1 MFYYS
6 SSWEKDENPP
16 LILHPCQVTSIF
28 LCSSSKPN
36 SSRGVYIDSL
46 YVFTFLP
53 CRRPSV
59 RLAFP
64 STSHLTGASL
74 GEVSLDMWCS
84 FLLFWTAVDMSL
96 CVDWILIY
104 AVLCPAHLYYHT
116 VNFFFFWSYCRTFWL
131 GAVWYFILN
140 INHSHLYSNSFLHVE
155 DTNI

>member
-74 GEVSLDMWCS
+74 GEVSLDIWCS
-84 FLLFWTAVDMSL
+84 FLLFWNAVDMSL

-104 AVLCPAHLYYHT
+104 AVLCPAHLYYLL
-116 VNFFFFWSYCRTFWL
+116 VNFFFFFLVILQNFLIGSSLIF
-131 GAVWYFILN
+131 YFK
-140 INHSHLYSNSFLHVE
+140 HKSQSFVLLIVFCM
-155 DTNI
+155 